1 MAIGTERGYLKLRLI
16 AISILLL
23 NLGVR
28 LVFKNPSP
36 FADLILFN
44 TVAFLAAAVAFSAPL
59 FNDQLAVLAFGWA
72 FVIWGVGSTISTWNS
87 FYVFQIWPLASEI
100 TYSLFYPLVLF
111 ALLRALTSRSKPSAL
126 ELLDIVIITFGMS
139 SLIASFFLKT
149 AMLHFVGSQTT
160 VFLSIL
166 YPVGDVVLLAIAV
179 VIVVLQVKVLR
190 SFLFLLG
197 ITIFTATD
205 LIFLWKSAT
214 TGYAFASL
222 IDDGW
227 LLGLLIMAE
236 ALWHRGGEAQMSDRI
251 TSIAATIALI
261 FSSTVLIT
269 AAVPVSYTHLTLPTI
284 YSV

>member
-23 NLGVR
+23 HLGVR

-44 TVAFLAAAVAFSAPL
+44 SAAFLAAAVAFSAPL

-126 ELLDIVIITFGMS
+126 E
-139 SLIASFFLKT
+139 
-149 AMLHFVGSQTT
+149 
-160 VFLSIL
+160 
-166 YPVGDVVLLAIAV
+166 
-179 VIVVLQVKVLR
+179 
-190 SFLFLLG
+190 
-197 ITIFTATD
+197 
-205 LIFLWKSAT
+205 
-214 TGYAFASL
+214 
-222 IDDGW
+222 
-227 LLGLLIMAE
+227 
-236 ALWHRGGEAQMSDRI
+236 
-251 TSIAATIALI
+251 
-261 FSSTVLIT
+261 
-269 AAVPVSYTHLTLPTI
+269 PVSYTHLTLPTKRI
-284 YSV
+284 V